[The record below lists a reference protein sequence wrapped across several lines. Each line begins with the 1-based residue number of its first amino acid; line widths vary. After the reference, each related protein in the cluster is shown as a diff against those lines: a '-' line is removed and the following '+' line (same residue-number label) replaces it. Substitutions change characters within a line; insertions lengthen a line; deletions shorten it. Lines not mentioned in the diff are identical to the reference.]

1 MSTFFGCYAQ
11 IPRFN
16 RFNSHVD
23 LQIPWSC
30 LDFEVQRPR
39 RSLLNLFHAGFILDP
54 CLASSIRMVP
64 IIFFKHVLSTFFV
77 KIKAISLSSAR
88 ERERER
94 KRKRKRERKRERENK
109 RDVLRRKQMDCEYGR
124 GVELARRTGME
135 VWKASNQLS
144 LLCCKDGNIHDLAM
158 FG

>member
-16 RFNSHVD
+16 SHVD
-23 LQIPWSC
+23 LQIRWIC

-39 RSLLNLFHAGFILDP
+39 RSLLNLFHAEFILDP
-54 CLASSIRMVP
+54 CLASSIRMLP
-64 IIFFKHVLSTFFV
+64 IIYSKHVLSTFFV

-94 KRKRKRERKRERENK
+94 INENK

-135 VWKASNQLS
+135 V
-144 LLCCKDGNIHDLAM
+144 
-158 FG
+158 